1 MNESILL
8 MVVILVGSV
17 ARERPGLRLDHLSQ
31 LLAGRSGDLEQV
43 E

>member
-1 MNESILL
+1 MSESILL

-17 ARERPGLRLDHLSQ
+17 ARERPGLRLDHLSL
-31 LLAGRSGDLEQV
+31 LLAGRSGDLEQI